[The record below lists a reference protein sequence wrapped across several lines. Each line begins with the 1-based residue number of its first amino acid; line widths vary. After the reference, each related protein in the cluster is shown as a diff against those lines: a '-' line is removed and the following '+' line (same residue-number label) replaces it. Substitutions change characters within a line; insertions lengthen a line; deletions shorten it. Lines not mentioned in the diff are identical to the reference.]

1 MQQIWTT
8 APRGLSQRLAPPLI
22 SGARLLAHM
31 WRHPRNALLM
41 ALLVYSFV
49 AIGTMSITQAEQPL
63 AYAYLAD
70 AFAHGSLALR
80 TPPEQLTG
88 VLSYAGNSYI
98 AHGPLPALLLV
109 PMVLIVGV
117 DGSASLLV
125 LLLGAVNV
133 GLTTLVLQ
141 AASQA
146 GVLRLNRLRQGLL
159 ILFFATG
166 SVQLVAATVGASTTI
181 EALAA
186 YSCVA
191 LGYLAALRLSGVRA
205 FLALGLAIAAAL
217 LTRWPAALALIWPL
231 VWLWRSEQRAQ
242 RSPLP
247 GVLLL
252 LLPLLAGAAGMG
264 WYNWAR
270 FGSPF
275 ESGLRYFAH
284 QGVAAF
290 FQQQGVF
297 APAALLKNLPL
308 LLFAHPLVGGS
319 TSYGL
324 LVLSPL
330 FLVAFMARREQ
341 HTMLPL
347 LAITIVFSA
356 LPGLLTNVL
365 APQLVGLAALD
376 FMLPL
381 LLLTALG
388 QRYTPAWLVASLVLL
403 SMAHYLVV
411 TMLR

>member
-8 APRGLSQRLAPPLI
+8 APRGLFQRVTPSLI

-31 WRHPRNALLM
+31 WRRPWSALLM

-49 AIGTMSITQAEQPL
+49 AIGTMSITQAEKPL

-80 TPPEQLTG
+80 SAPEPLIG

-109 PMVLIVGV
+109 PLVLIVGV

-133 GLTTLVLQ
+133 GLTALLLQ
-141 AASQA
+141 AAVQA

-159 ILFFATG
+159 LLFFATG
-166 SVQLVAATVGASTTI
+166 SVQLVAATVGASVTI
-181 EALAA
+181 EALSA

-191 LGYLAALRLSGVRA
+191 LGYLAALRLRGVRA
-205 FLALGLAIAAAL
+205 FLALGLAITAAL

-231 VWLWRSEQRAQ
+231 VWLWRSEQRAE

-247 GVLLL
+247 GATLLL
-252 LLPLLAGAAGMG
+252 ILLLAGVAGMG

-270 FGSPF
+270 FGAPL

-308 LLFAHPLVGGS
+308 LLFAHPIFGGV
-319 TSYGL
+319 TSHGL
-324 LVLSPL
+324 LLLSP
-330 FLVAFMARREQ
+330 FFMVAIMARREQ
-341 HTMLPL
+341 PAMVPL
-347 LAITIVFSA
+347 LVITVVLSA

-365 APQLVGLAALD
+365 GPQLVGLAALD

-388 QRYTPAWLVASLVLL
+388 QRYVPAWLVAILVLL
-403 SMAHYLVV
+403 SMTQYLVV
-411 TMLR
+411 TMLL